1 MLDFLDRETAAGH
14 RLVAA
19 FVIATEGSTYRKP
32 GALMLLSSSGA
43 RCGLLSGGCLEGD
56 LHEHAQRLLAGD
68 DRILERH
75 YDGRGSDDPVWGLG
89 LGCEGAMRILLW
101 RLEAGSSLTLLRGW
115 LSTAIRREPAL
126 LEIDLASGDG
136 ALSMGSALVGDAD
149 RASSVGVP
157 PPGRATLRDG
167 SFAVAAARAP
177 ALLLCGAGPD
187 AEPVVRMASQVGW
200 QVTVVDHRP
209 AYVEAARF
217 PGAVHIV
224 TVDAADPGAVVALDG
239 FDAAVVMSHNLVADG
254 RYLAALAVSDIP
266 YVGLLGPAARRER
279 LYAELGSLAEALR
292 PRLRAP
298 VGLDLGGASP
308 EAIAL
313 SIVAELQASL
323 HGRSGTPFSARP

>member
-1 MLDFLDRETAAGH
+1 MLNFLDRETVAGH

-43 RCGLLSGGCLEGD
+43 RCSLLSGGCLEGD
-56 LHEHAQRLLAGD
+56 LHEHAERLLAGD
-68 DRILERH
+68 DRVLERH

-101 RLEAGSSLTLLRGW
+101 RLDAGSSLTLLRGW

-126 LEIDLASGDG
+126 LEIDLASGD
-136 ALSMGSALVGDAD
+136 AD
-149 RASSVGVP
+149 GASSVGVL

-187 AEPVVRMASQVGW
+187 AEPVVQMASQVGW

-217 PGAVHIV
+217 QDAVRIV

-254 RYLAALAVSDIP
+254 RYLAALAISAIP

-308 EAIAL
+308 EAIAF

>member
-1 MLDFLDRETAAGH
+1 MLEFLDREMEAGH

-32 GALMLLSSSGA
+32 GALMMLSSSGA

-101 RLEAGSSLTLLRGW
+101 RLETGSSLTLLRGW
-115 LSTAIRREPAL
+115 LSAAIRREPAL
-126 LEIDLASGDG
+126 LEIDLANGDG
-136 ALSMGSALVGDAD
+136 ALSLGSALRGDAD
-149 RASSVGVP
+149 SSSPSSVLP
-157 PPGRATLRDG
+157 SDRATLRDG
-167 SFAVAAARAP
+167 SFAVAAARVP

-200 QVTVVDHRP
+200 QVAVVDHRP
-209 AYVEAARF
+209 AYVDAARF
-217 PGAVHIV
+217 QDAVRV
-224 TVDAADPGAVVALDG
+224 ATVDAAVPGALVALDG

-254 RYLAALAVSDIP
+254 RYLAALAVSSIP

-279 LYAELGSLAEALR
+279 LYAELGPLAEALR